1 LFSFSS
7 SILLKLLGIWAFVIE
22 DMRFVVEVRLV
33 VSFPRVSV
41 RRSVIRRECGQTW
54 TRVRV
59 WTSIYC
65 SDNY

>member
-22 DMRFVVEVRLV
+22 DLRFVVEVGLA

-41 RRSVIRRECGQTW
+41 KK
-54 TRVRV
+54 
-59 WTSIYC
+59 SI
-65 SDNY
+65 N